1 MAKASDLMGRSGAA
15 GFGPPAPNPGIIKE
29 PAEVAKDKTN
39 KFRPPKDQRP
49 TKGGGGGSGG
59 VGGAPTSVRPKV

>member
-1 MAKASDLMGRSGAA
+1 MAKGSDLTGRSGAA
-15 GFGPPAPNPGIIKE
+15 GFGTPAPKPEFFKDPG
-29 PAEVAKDKTN
+29 EVAKDKTS

-49 TKGGGGGSGG
+49 TKGGGSGG